1 MRKEK
6 SIIAVETIES
16 KITNLEQ
23 LRVLNETRKII
34 ETKKIITPDIKEKL
48 IDLGFKEVVIGCKK
62 EHEIISKQVKIDFYG
77 FDIAIG
83 LAARSISYGCG
94 RKYLAMVFKTK
105 EQA

>member
-1 MRKEK
+1 MKSRKL
-6 SIIAVETIES
+6 VESIES
-16 KITNLEQ
+16 RIINPEK
-23 LRVLNETRKII
+23 LRVLNEAKNLI

-48 IDLGFKEVVIGCKK
+48 IELGFKEVVIGCKK

-77 FDIAIG
+77 FDIAVG

-105 EQA
+105 E

>member
-1 MRKEK
+1 MKKEK

-16 KITNLEQ
+16 KITNLEK

-48 IDLGFKEVVIGCKK
+48 IDSGFKEVVIGCKK

-83 LAARSISYGCG
+83 LASRSISYGCG

-105 EQA
+105 E